1 MKMGEIRARPDG
13 SFEMMTPRGV
23 EPVTLRCTTTGVVE
37 VEEVSNQ
44 RSLNIE
50 ALTSVISQPLPL
62 AQSRVVAEAQRQ
74 ANERRAW

>member
-1 MKMGEIRARPDG
+1 
-13 SFEMMTPRGV
+13 MTPRGV